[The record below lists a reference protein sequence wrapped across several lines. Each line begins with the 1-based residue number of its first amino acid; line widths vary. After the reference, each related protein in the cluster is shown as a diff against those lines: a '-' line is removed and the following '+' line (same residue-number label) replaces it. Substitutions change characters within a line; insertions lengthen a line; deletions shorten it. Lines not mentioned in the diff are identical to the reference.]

1 MDLIIII
8 NLIAHVAQVF
18 IKMIEYALI
27 GNKIIKKMLFTIRK
41 IIRIYLTVFM

>member
-18 IKMIEYALI
+18 IKIIKYALI
-27 GNKIIKKMLFTIRK
+27 GNKIIKKSFLEYEK
-41 IIRIYLTVFM
+41 